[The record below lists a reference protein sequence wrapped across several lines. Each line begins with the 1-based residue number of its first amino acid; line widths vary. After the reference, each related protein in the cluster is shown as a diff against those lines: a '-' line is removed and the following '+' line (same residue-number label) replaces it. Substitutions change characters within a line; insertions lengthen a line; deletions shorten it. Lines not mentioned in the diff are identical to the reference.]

1 MFFIPFL
8 LGLVTSYVGSI
19 SPSMLNITATK
30 ISIEQGK
37 KIAIQFAIG
46 VSVIVLF
53 QAFFALLF
61 LQIIYENP
69 IILEAIE
76 TAAIVVFSILSLVFF
91 RKARQEQ
98 QEVSTTKSKRN
109 GFITGMGLS
118 TINMFSIPFYC
129 GIGAAFNI
137 YGWLELDP
145 VNVLSFTLGAAL
157 GTYLI
162 LYSYILFAE
171 KIKSNI
177 AQFSKY
183 FNYILS
189 AITGF
194 VAVISLVKML

>member
-1 MFFIPFL
+1 MPFL

-61 LQIIYENP
+61 LQVIHENP
-69 IILEAIE
+69 IILESIE

-98 QEVSTTKSKRN
+98 QEISATKSKPN

-118 TINMFSIPFYC
+118 AINMFSIPFYC
-129 GIGAAFNI
+129 GAGAAFNM
-137 YGWLELDP
+137 YDWLELDTID
-145 VNVLSFTLGAAL
+145 VLLFTLGATL

-171 KIKSNI
+171 KIKSKI

-194 VAVISLVKML
+194 VAVISLVKIL

>member
-1 MFFIPFL
+1 MFFIQFL
-8 LGLVTSYVGSI
+8 LGFTISYVGSI

-30 ISIEQGK
+30 ISIEKNK
-37 KIAIQFAIG
+37 KTAIQFAVG
-46 VSVIVLF
+46 VSVIVVF

-69 IILEAIE
+69 IILESIE
-76 TAAIVVFSILSLVFF
+76 TAAIVVFSFLSIFFF

-98 QEVSTTKSKRN
+98 QEISSTKSKRS

-118 TINMFSIPFYC
+118 IINMFSIPFYC
-129 GIGAAFNI
+129 GVGAAFNM
-137 YGWLELDP
+137 YDWLELDT
-145 VNVLSFTLGAAL
+145 VSVLLFTLGAAL

-171 KIKSNI
+171 KIKSKI
-177 AQFSKY
+177 ARFSKY

-189 AITGF
+189 AITGI
-194 VAVISLVKML
+194 VAVISLIKML